1 MNERQ
6 IEILEKLLYLKCIG
20 GRHTSKDNV
29 IKGFPKHERGNIK
42 KELGNLIK
50 QGYILQKPTSYGME
64 VSINP
69 MMLPEIK
76 RLLESNSCI

>member
-6 IEILEKLLYLKCIG
+6 IEILEKLIYLKCIG

-29 IKGFPKHERGNIK
+29 IKGFPTHERGNIK

-50 QGYILQKPTSYGME
+50 KVYILQKPTSYGME

-69 MMLPEIK
+69 KMLPEIR
-76 RLLESNSCI
+76 RLLESIS

>member
-6 IEILEKLLYLKCIG
+6 MAVLEKLIYLKCIG

-42 KELGNLIK
+42 KELRNLIK
-50 QGYILQKPTSYGME
+50 KGYILQKPTFCGME

-69 MMLPEIK
+69 KMLSEIR
-76 RLLESNSCI
+76 RLLV